1 MMGALLKLV
10 EVLPFD
16 YFLERMKEDLSRK
29 FAGREKIVEGNI
41 DAMRRAFEE
50 VKLA

>member
-29 FAGREKIVEGNI
+29 FCRAGKKLSRAISTLCAVPS
-41 DAMRRAFEE
+41 RR
-50 VKLA
+50 